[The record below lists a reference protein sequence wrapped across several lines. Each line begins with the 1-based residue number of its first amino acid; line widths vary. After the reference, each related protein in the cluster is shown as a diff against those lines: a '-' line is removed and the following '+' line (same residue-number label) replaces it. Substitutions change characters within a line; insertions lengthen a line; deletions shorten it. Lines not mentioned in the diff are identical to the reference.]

1 MSSFINQFK
10 TLFFSYFVSAIAVSE
25 TKEEEKKKKK
35 DKKFPSPLSKKIN
48 KKGREIILR
57 PLDTPD
63 RERLC
68 QIVRS

>member
-1 MSSFINQFK
+1 LLSPK
-10 TLFFSYFVSAIAVSE
+10 P
-25 TKEEEKKKKK
+25 KKKKKKKKKKK
-35 DKKFPSPLSKKIN
+35 DRTFPSPLSKKIN

>member
-35 DKKFPSPLSKKIN
+35 K
-48 KKGREIILR
+48 R
-57 PLDTPD
+57 
-63 RERLC
+63 
-68 QIVRS
+68 

>member
-35 DKKFPSPLSKKIN
+35 KIEHFQALFPKKLTK
-48 KKGREIILR
+48 RA
-57 PLDTPD
+57 
-63 RERLC
+63 ER
-68 QIVRS
+68 SF